1 MNKTYRPALELLER
15 RDVPSAAT
23 PSTANLTAGVLTV
36 LGTADADFINVTLT
50 SGVVR
55 VVDSGRLIGAF
66 GYANVGR
73 IVVDA
78 GFGNDTVNIGAAI
91 TKPAFLYGGYGNDA
105 LYGGN
110 GNDQIYGGAGNDV
123 LVGRGGNDV
132 LFGGSGADT
141 LNGGLGVNT
150 LVQGPPS
157 RAMQM
162 NATAL
167 AVVALVNQQRAL
179 AGLAPLT
186 VNPTL
191 AYAAWFHSNQMATR
205 SNAMPSNPGAAMQHT
220 LFGVVAPTPATRLDY
235 AGYDNWWTYGEN
247 IAFGYATAAAV
258 MQAWM
263 NSPGHRANILNP
275 NFKEIGVGV
284 VANAQGFLYWTQEFA
299 AR

>member
-1 MNKTYRPALELLER
+1 MNKTYRPAFDVLER

-36 LGTADADFINVTLT
+36 LGTADADFIRVTLT

-78 GFGNDTVNIGAAI
+78 GFGNDTVIISTAI
-91 TKPAFLYGGYGNDA
+91 TKPAFLYGGYGDDV
-105 LYGGN
+105 LYGGG
-110 GNDQIYGGAGNDV
+110 GNNQIYGGAGNDI
-123 LVGRGGNDV
+123 LVGRGRNNV

-141 LNGGLGVNT
+141 LIGGPGVNT
-150 LVQGPPS
+150 LIQGPPS
-157 RAMQM
+157 RALQM

-167 AVVALVNQQRAL
+167 AVVDLVNQQRAL
-179 AGLAPLT
+179 ADVAPLT
-186 VNPTL
+186 INPTL
-191 AYAAWFHSNQMATR
+191 AFAAWFHSNQMATR
-205 SNAMPSNPGAAMQHT
+205 SNAMPGNPGAAMQHT
-220 LFGVVAPTPATRLDY
+220 LFGVVAPTPAARLDY

-275 NFKEIGVGV
+275 NFKEIGVGA

>member
-1 MNKTYRPALELLER
+1 MKTTYRPAFDKLER

-23 PSTANLTAGVLTV
+23 PSTVHLTAGVLTV
-36 LGTADADFINVTLT
+36 LGSADADAINVTLS
-50 SGVVR
+50 SGIVR

-66 GYANVGR
+66 GYANIAKV
-73 IVVDA
+73 VVDA
-78 GFGNDTVNIGAAI
+78 GFGNDTVNISAAI

-110 GNDQIYGGAGNDV
+110 GNDQIYGGAGNDA
-123 LVGRGGNDV
+123 LVGRGGNDA
-132 LFGGSGADT
+132 LFGGSGSDT
-141 LNGGLGVNT
+141 LDGGLGANA
-150 LVQGPPS
+150 LIQGTPG

-162 NATAL
+162 NATAI
-167 AVVALVNQQRAL
+167 AVVGLVNQQRAL

-186 VNPTL
+186 INPTL
-191 AYAAWFHSNQMATR
+191 AYAAWFQSNQMATR
-205 SNAMPSNPGAAMQHT
+205 SNAMPGNPGATMQHT
-220 LFGVVAPTPATRLDY
+220 LYGVAAPTPTSRLDY
-235 AGYDNWWTYGEN
+235 VGYDDWRTYGEN

-275 NFKEIGVGV
+275 NFTEIGVGV
-284 VANAQGFLYWTQEFA
+284 VANAHGYLYWTQEFG